1 MSAVQLF
8 VLKQSCDCFLL
19 LLQICSTLTLPFDV
33 VKTHRQVEL
42 GSSISKLCSL
52 HALVLRGPNGP
63 QRCWGKA
70 RHPPQRLRKGWGN

>member
-8 VLKQSCDCFLL
+8 VLKQLCDCFLL

-42 GSSISKLCSL
+42 GSSISKY
-52 HALVLRGPNGP
+52 VD
-63 QRCWGKA
+63 
-70 RHPPQRLRKGWGN
+70 